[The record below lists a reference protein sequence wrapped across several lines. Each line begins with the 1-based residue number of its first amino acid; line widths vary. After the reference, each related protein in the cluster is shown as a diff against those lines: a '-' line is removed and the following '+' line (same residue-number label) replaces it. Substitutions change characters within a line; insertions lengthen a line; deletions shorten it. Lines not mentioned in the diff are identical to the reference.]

1 VIPYSDAFKAA
12 LKNPLKQ
19 LYIKIELY
27 DNNMNFIESIEK
39 QVSENDI
46 GSISV
51 DKSRPIRR
59 NFSFS
64 LINKDNKYTWK
75 ENGLIWINKRVKIY
89 TGLKLKDGTIEYIPQ
104 GVFICTEPT
113 SSSTLQGNFTSI
125 SGQDKAYLY
134 NDKRGKFVY
143 ETTIAEGLSIT
154 TAIKTIAEGETLFLF
169 DNIMDT
175 VPYELTYSTSDNR
188 WKAMQDLAA
197 FAKAE
202 IFYNSN
208 GYLVLRTV
216 NDLNDLQNESAV
228 WSFTKGDAFYAGNVR
243 KMDESNTYNHF
254 IAIGGGTETEVVR
267 DEIIITESNP
277 IWANS
282 PYSIEKIGRCVYFHN
297 DGNSDSLLTTV
308 EECHWR
314 NKYELMNRLGY
325 SEQVSMNIAPLFILD
340 ASDIINVEDSE
351 NGVTGRYMIN
361 KFDIPLKPQLV
372 TVECSK
378 EVEIVT
384 DWSAI

>member
-1 VIPYSDAFKAA
+1 MIPYSDNFKKA
-12 LKNPLKQ
+12 LLSSKKT
-19 LYIKIELY
+19 LYIKMEMY
-27 DNNMNFIESIEK
+27 NSEMNFIESIEK

-46 GSISV
+46 GNISV

-64 LINKDNKYTWK
+64 LVNKDNKYTWGDK
-75 ENGLIWINKRVKIY
+75 NTIWIDKRVKIY
-89 TGLKLKDGTIEYIPQ
+89 TGLKLKDGTIEYLPQ
-104 GVFICTEPT
+104 GIFLLTEPQ
-113 SSSTLQGNFTSI
+113 SQHSPSGNITSI
-125 SGQDKAYLY
+125 SGVDKAYLY
-134 NDKRGKFVY
+134 NDKRGKLINNL
-143 ETTIAEGLSIT
+143 TIAEGISVT

-169 DNIMDT
+169 DDVTET
-175 VPYELTYSTSDNR
+175 VPYELSYNAGENR
-188 WKAMQDLAA
+188 WKIMSDLAT

-202 IFYNSN
+202 IFYDVN
-208 GYLVLRTV
+208 GYLRLKKVE
-216 NDLNDLQNESAV
+216 DLNDLQNEAAV
-228 WSFTKGDAFYAGNVR
+228 WEFKTGDMFYAGNVR

-325 SEQVSMNIAPLFILD
+325 SEQVSMNIAPLFVLD

-351 NGVTGRYMIN
+351 NGVTGRYMVN

-372 TVECSK
+372 YS
-378 EVEIVT
+378 
-384 DWSAI
+384 

>member
-1 VIPYSDAFKAA
+1 MIPYSDNFRKA
-12 LKNPLKQ
+12 LLSPSKT
-19 LYIKIELY
+19 LYVKMEMY
-27 DNNMNFIESIEK
+27 DNQMNFIESIEK
-39 QVSENDI
+39 QVSQNDI

-64 LINKDNKYTWK
+64 LINKDGKYTWN
-75 ENGLIWINKRVKIY
+75 ENSLVWINKRVKIY
-89 TGLKLKDGTIEYIPQ
+89 SGLQLKDGSIEYIPQ
-104 GVFICTEPT
+104 GVFILTEPQT
-113 SSSTLQGNFTSI
+113 QHNPSGNITSI

-143 ETTIAEGLSIT
+143 ETTIAEGINIAT
-154 TAIKTIAEGETLFLF
+154 GIKTIAEGETLFLF
-169 DNIMDT
+169 DNVTET

-188 WKAMQDLAA
+188 WKAMQELAE
-197 FAKAE
+197 FAKCE
-202 IFYNSN
+202 IFYDVN
-208 GYLVLRTV
+208 GYLRLKKVE
-216 NDLNDLQNESAV
+216 DLNDLQNEAAV
-228 WSFTKGDAFYAGNVR
+228 WSFTKGDMFYAGNVR
-243 KMDESNTYNHF
+243 KMDESNLYNHY
-254 IAIGGGTETEVVR
+254 IAIGGGAENQTVR
-267 DEIIITESNP
+267 DEIIITESDP
-277 IWANS
+277 KWVNS

-297 DGNSDSLLTTV
+297 DGNADTLLSTV

-325 SEQVSMNIAPLFILD
+325 SEQVSMNIAPLFVLD

-351 NGVTGRYMIN
+351 NGVTGRYMVN

>member
-1 VIPYSDAFKAA
+1 MIPYSDNFKKA
-12 LKNPLKQ
+12 LLSSKKT
-19 LYIKIELY
+19 LYIKMEMY
-27 DNNMNFIESIEK
+27 NSEMNFIESIEK

-46 GSISV
+46 GNISV

-64 LINKDNKYTWK
+64 LVNKDNKYTWGDK
-75 ENGLIWINKRVKIY
+75 NTIWIDKRVKIY
-89 TGLKLKDGTIEYIPQ
+89 TGLKLKDGTIEYLPQ
-104 GVFICTEPT
+104 GIFLLTEPQ
-113 SSSTLQGNFTSI
+113 SQHSPSGNITSI
-125 SGQDKAYLY
+125 SGVDKAYLY
-134 NDKRGKFVY
+134 NDKRGKLINNL
-143 ETTIAEGLSIT
+143 TIAEGISVT

-169 DNIMDT
+169 DNVTET
-175 VPYELTYSTSDNR
+175 VPYELSYNAGENR
-188 WKAMQDLAA
+188 WKIMSDLAA

-202 IFYNSN
+202 IFYDVN
-208 GYLVLRTV
+208 GYLRLKKVE
-216 NDLNDLQNESAV
+216 DLNDLQNESAV
-228 WSFTKGDAFYAGNVR
+228 WSFTKGDMFYAGNVR

-325 SEQVSMNIAPLFILD
+325 SEQISLNIAPLFVLD

-351 NGVTGRYMIN
+351 NGVTGRYMVN